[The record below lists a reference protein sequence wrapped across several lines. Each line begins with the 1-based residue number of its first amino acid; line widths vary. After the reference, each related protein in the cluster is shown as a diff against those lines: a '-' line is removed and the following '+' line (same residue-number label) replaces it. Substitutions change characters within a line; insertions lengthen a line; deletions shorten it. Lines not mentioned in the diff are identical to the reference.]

1 MTEKEIL
8 AELKTAYLN
17 LEDVMENNERQIT
30 EDENSFVMIAM
41 HNIRF
46 VYQKLWKR
54 IEKENKEILFY
65 EKDVMIA
72 DTPYNDYVTRSKDY
86 DDQYLRYDDTENKTK
101 WWEDYE
107 FLTK

>member
-8 AELKTAYLN
+8 AELRTAYLN
-17 LEDVMENNERQIT
+17 LEDIMENNEEQIK
-30 EDENSFVMIAM
+30 EDENGFLMSAM
-41 HNIRF
+41 YMLNYI
-46 VYQKLWKR
+46 YKQLWAR

-65 EKDVMIA
+65 EKDIMVA
-72 DTPYNDYVTRSKDY
+72 DTIYCDYVTRSKDY